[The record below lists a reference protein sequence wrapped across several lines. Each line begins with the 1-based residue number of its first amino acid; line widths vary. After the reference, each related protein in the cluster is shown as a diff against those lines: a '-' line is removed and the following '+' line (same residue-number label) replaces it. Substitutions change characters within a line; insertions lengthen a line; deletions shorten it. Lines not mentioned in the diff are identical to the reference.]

1 MTNAGG
7 ASSDPN
13 KSIWGPLGRDFGIR
27 LASALVLFGIALV
40 VVWLGG
46 WPFAAWVAAA
56 CALMAFEWER
66 MTQHPVDPVGV
77 VIPAIAILIA
87 AALGVLALYLPAFGV
102 LVLGAVA
109 SLVYAQAK
117 GRHRRWAFALP
128 LYLGIPA
135 IALIWL
141 RGLPEGWLTTL
152 WFLFVV
158 WATDSWAMI
167 AGRVFKGP
175 LMAPRISPK
184 KTWSGFTG
192 GILGAIGIGSVFA
205 AVAGY
210 TPNWALVAVMTGI
223 ALVGQAG
230 DVLES
235 AIKRRFQA
243 KDSGAVIPGHGGFL
257 DRMDSLLAA
266 TLLMALIKLSWPAFP
281 FGAGMAS

>member
-1 MTNAGG
+1 MTSAGQPTSG
-7 ASSDPN
+7 AERSF
-13 KSIWGPLGRDFGIR
+13 WGPLGRDFGVR
-27 LASALVLFGIALV
+27 LASALVLFGIALL

-46 WPFAAWVAAA
+46 WWFAAWIAAA
-56 CALMAFEWER
+56 CTLMAFEWER
-66 MTQHPVDPVGV
+66 MTQQPVDVVGV
-77 VIPAIAILIA
+77 AVAAAAIAA
-87 AALGVLALYLPAFGV
+87 ASALGVLGLYSWAFAAV
-102 LVLGAVA
+102 ALGALLSFA
-109 SLVYAQAK
+109 YAQAK

-128 LYLGIPA
+128 IYLGVPA

-141 RGLPEGWLTTL
+141 RGLPEGWVTTL

-184 KTWSGFTG
+184 KTWSGFAG
-192 GILGAIGIGSVFA
+192 GVIGAIGIGSIFA
-205 AVAGY
+205 AVAGRA
-210 TPNWALVAVMTGI
+210 PDAMLVSVMVAI

-243 KDSGAVIPGHGGFL
+243 KDAGAVIPGHGGFL

-266 TLLMALIKLSWPAFP
+266 TLLMALAKLIWPDFP
-281 FGAGMAS
+281 FGAYAP

>member
-1 MTNAGG
+1 MTKAGEG
-7 ASSDPN
+7 PAASARSV
-13 KSIWGPLGRDFGIR
+13 WGPLGRDFGIR
-27 LASALVLFGIALV
+27 LASALVLFGIALI

-46 WPFAAWVAAA
+46 WIFAAWIAAA

-66 MTQHPVDPVGV
+66 MTQLPADSVGV
-77 VIPAIAILIA
+77 VLAAASIA
-87 AALGVLALYLPAFGV
+87 AAAALSVADLYAFAFAAVGI
-102 LVLGAVA
+102 GAVL
-109 SLVYAQAK
+109 SFVYAQIK

-128 LYLGIPA
+128 LYLGVPA

-141 RGLPEGWLTTL
+141 RGLPEGWVTTL

-184 KTWSGFTG
+184 KTWSGAIG
-192 GILGAIGIGSVFA
+192 GTLGAIGIGTIFA
-205 AVAGY
+205 SVAGRG
-210 TPNWALVAVMTGI
+210 PDIALIAVMTAI

-243 KDSGAVIPGHGGFL
+243 KDAGAVIPGHGGFL

-266 TLLMALIKLSWPAFP
+266 TLLMAAVKLAWPEFP
-281 FGAGMAS
+281 FGGTEQ

>member
-1 MTNAGG
+1 MTAAGDRPPQ
-7 ASSDPN
+7 ARR
-13 KSIWGPLGRDFGIR
+13 SIWGPLGGDFGIR

-46 WPFAAWVAAA
+46 WAFAAWIVAA
-56 CALMAFEWER
+56 CALMAYEWER
-66 MTQHPVDPVGV
+66 MTQQPTDGVGV
-77 VIPAIAILIA
+77 AIASAAIGGAAILA
-87 AALGVLALYLPAFGV
+87 VLHFYGFAFAVTGVGAL
-102 LVLGAVA
+102 A
-109 SLVYAQAK
+109 SFLYAQAK

-128 LYLGIPA
+128 IYLGLPA

-141 RGLPEGWLTTL
+141 REQPDGWVTTL

-184 KTWSGFTG
+184 KTWSGFFG
-192 GILGAIGIGSVFA
+192 GTIGAVGIGAIFA
-205 AVAGY
+205 IVAGRM
-210 TPNWALVAVMTGI
+210 PDLMMVAVMVAI

-243 KDSGAVIPGHGGFL
+243 KDAGAVIPGHGGFL

-266 TLLMALIKLSWPAFP
+266 TLLMAAVKLIWPDFP
-281 FGAGMAS
+281 FGGAAT

>member
-1 MTNAGG
+1 MTG
-7 ASSDPN
+7 SDKPPPATR
-13 KSIWGPLGRDFGIR
+13 SVWGPLGGDFGIR
-27 LASALVLFGIALV
+27 LASALVLFGIALL

-46 WPFAAWVAAA
+46 WAFAAWIAAA

-66 MTQHPVDPVGV
+66 MTQQPVDLFGV
-77 VIPAIAILIA
+77 ALAAIAIAAA
-87 AALGVLALYLPAFGV
+87 AALS
-102 LVLGAVA
+102 VLG
-109 SLVYAQAK
+109 LFLYAFLAALAGALLSALHAQVK

-135 IALIWL
+135 VALIWL
-141 RGLPEGWLTTL
+141 RGLPEGWVTTL

-167 AGRVFKGP
+167 AGRIFKGP

-184 KTWSGFTG
+184 KTWSGFIG
-192 GILGAIGIGSVFA
+192 GTLGAVGIGSIFA
-205 AVAGY
+205 AVAGR
-210 TPNWALVAVMTGI
+210 TPDLALIGIMVAI

-235 AIKRRFQA
+235 AIKRRFHA
-243 KDSGAVIPGHGGFL
+243 KDAGAVIPGHGGFL

-266 TLLMALIKLSWPAFP
+266 TLLMAAVKLAWPDFP
-281 FGAGMAS
+281 FGGVAS